1 MKKARKRNSNG
12 KRKHRKRNRRVVN
25 VTLTDMRVCQ
35 GKKENFN
42 KGK

>member
-1 MKKARKRNSNG
+1 MAKEN
-12 KRKHRKRNRRVVN
+12 KHRKRNRRVV
-25 VTLTDMRVCQ
+25 TLTDMRVSQ